1 MLLHAREAEA
11 MCATFNHMDFGNV
24 SVFHADGA
32 ALSFLLASIGSKSFG
47 NLKS

>member
-24 SVFHADGA
+24 SVFQADGA
-32 ALSFLLASIGSKSFG
+32 ALSFLLANTGSKSFG
-47 NLKS
+47 NLNS